1 MGRVKGHSLKGFQH
15 ICLVFV
21 GETCIL
27 KEELGFKP
35 STVREVGLFLHNS
48 GNRPSNPNHQGRWLA
63 SQRVRMNNNTSHF
76 NLG

>member
-35 STVREVGLFLHNS
+35 STVREVGLFLYNS
-48 GNRPSNPNHQGRWLA
+48 WQTDPQTLTT
-63 SQRVRMNNNTSHF
+63 RVAGCPHR
-76 NLG
+76 G